1 MLIRD
6 KKHFTWGVLLT
17 VSFFAALSYMF
28 TPHFGDGHNA
38 FEASDHMFNSIA
50 KGSTYYLPEI
60 MEEAKAFDGE
70 MIEVTVLGEN
80 QESKDLMDEAAVVL
94 GHSGAQVTPG
104 AEGLT
109 YSADLGALLGVALA
123 DSDAMFYNKGEDL
136 ESKYGMHPK
145 VAMYVW
151 WKVLQSTITEL
162 NVQKRFKEA
171 LFLKTAIS
179 KGVEVGYNF
188 YGIEPESAA
197 SKAGT
202 LTFDLV
208 FYVIYTLWWG
218 FAIFFLSEGIGL
230 QMTKG
235 KKSET

>member
-1 MLIRD
+1 MLIQD

-17 VSFFAALSYMF
+17 VSFFAALGYMF
-28 TPHFGDGHNA
+28 TPHFGDGYNA

-60 MEEAKAFDGE
+60 MEEAKTFEGE
-70 MIEVTVLGEN
+70 SIEVTVLAG
-80 QESKDLMDEAAVVL
+80 SKDMIDEAAVVL

-109 YSADLGALLGVALA
+109 YSADFGALLGVALA
-123 DSDAMFYNKGEDL
+123 DSDAMFYNKGDEL
-136 ESKYGMHPK
+136 ESKYGMAPK

-151 WKVLQSTITEL
+151 WKVLQDTITEL
-162 NVQKRFKEA
+162 NLQKKYKEA

-202 LTFDLV
+202 LIFDLV

-235 KKSET
+235 KRSET

>member
-6 KKHFTWGVLLT
+6 KKHFTLGIVLA
-17 VSFFAALSYMF
+17 VSFLAALGYMF
-28 TPHFGDGHNA
+28 TPHFGNGHNA
-38 FEASDHMFNSIA
+38 FQASDFMFNSIA

-60 MEEAKAFDGE
+60 RERAKAFEGE
-70 MIEVTVLGEN
+70 MVEVKTLAHAPE
-80 QESKDLMDEAAVVL
+80 LAPEAAVIL
-94 GHSGAQVTPG
+94 TKAGATATAGP
-104 AEGLT
+104 EGLAW
-109 YSADLGALLGVALA
+109 SGDLGKVLSAALD
-123 DSDAMFYNKGEDL
+123 DSDAMFFNKNEEL
-136 ESKYGMHPK
+136 EARYGIEAK
-145 VAMYVW
+145 RTLYLW
-151 WKVLQSTITEL
+151 WMVLTDSIHEL
-162 NVQKRFKEA
+162 NLQKKFKPA
-171 LFLKTAIS
+171 LFLKTAIA

-188 YGIEPESAA
+188 NGIEPESAA

-208 FYVIYTLWWG
+208 FYVLYTLWWG